1 MQSALKSE
9 ISNLFLQEQKK
20 QKERNIKLVLLP
32 EFNGGF
38 NMPKNNMIFNVS
50 VNYHPFC
57 WKDKHL
63 TTVLSTVILK
73 QDNEKKSYLIT

>member
-57 WKDKHL
+57 
-63 TTVLSTVILK
+63 
-73 QDNEKKSYLIT
+73 